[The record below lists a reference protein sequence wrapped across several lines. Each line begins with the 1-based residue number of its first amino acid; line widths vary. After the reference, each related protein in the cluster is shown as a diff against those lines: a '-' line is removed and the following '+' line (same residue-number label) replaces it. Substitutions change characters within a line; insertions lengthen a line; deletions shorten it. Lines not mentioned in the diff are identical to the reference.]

1 MCFPD
6 ADSSKFWLSFV
17 SSSDTSASFKDE
29 SELKRDG
36 ALRMRWVME
45 CNILRAACLPF
56 HMKCIAG
63 KKMRENA
70 CMS

>member
-29 SELKRDG
+29 SELKKDG
-36 ALRMRWVME
+36 ALRMRWVLVSLQHSGGMG
-45 CNILRAACLPF
+45 RAR
-56 HMKCIAG
+56 G
-63 KKMRENA
+63 TGTRSREA
-70 CMS
+70 